1 MVLRSVFHGK
11 LLDDIADDGGEGEGV
26 RVIEFVVSFG
36 SGRGVGGTRGRCAGR
51 ERRIDGR
58 VRAKISIHS
67 LAFCA
72 PSGVTA
78 DTGVVVVVAV
88 IVVAVVVVV
97 VVVVII
103 IVSVT
108 VVVVVVSTTTSSATR
123 VVRVRRILAVGRRL
137 VLLLLLIVIVLV
149 PTIRCSWHRRRCLRF
164 PSTR

>member
-11 LLDDIADDGGEGEGV
+11 LLDDIADDGGEGERV
-26 RVIEFVVSFG
+26 WVIEFVVSFG

-58 VRAKISIHS
+58 LRAKISIHS

-97 VVVVII
+97 II
-103 IVSVT
+103 IVSVI
-108 VVVVVVSTTTSSATR
+108 VVVVVVSTTTSSATG
-123 VVRVRRILAVGRRL
+123 VVRVRWILAVGRRL

>member
-26 RVIEFVVSFG
+26 RVIEFIVSFG

-78 DTGVVVVVAV
+78 DTGVVVVVPV
-88 IVVAVVVVV
+88 IVVA

-108 VVVVVVSTTTSSATR
+108 VVVVVVSTTTSSATG

>member
-97 VVVVII
+97 VVVII

-108 VVVVVVSTTTSSATR
+108 VVVVVVSTTTSSATG

>member
-78 DTGVVVVVAV
+78 DTGVVVVVPV
-88 IVVAVVVVV
+88 IVVAVVVV

-108 VVVVVVSTTTSSATR
+108 VVVVVVSTTTSSATS
-123 VVRVRRILAVGRRL
+123 VVRVQRILAVGRRL

>member
-78 DTGVVVVVAV
+78 DTGVVVVVPV
-88 IVVAVVVVV
+88 IVVAVVVV

-108 VVVVVVSTTTSSATR
+108 VVVVVVSTTTSSATG

>member
-58 VRAKISIHS
+58 LRAKISIHS

-97 VVVVII
+97 II
-103 IVSVT
+103 IVSVIVV
-108 VVVVVVSTTTSSATR
+108 VVVVVVSTTTSSATG

>member
-78 DTGVVVVVAV
+78 DTGVVVVVPV

-108 VVVVVVSTTTSSATR
+108 VVVVVVSTTTSSATG

>member
-97 VVVVII
+97 VVVII

-108 VVVVVVSTTTSSATR
+108 VVVVVVSTTTSSATG

-149 PTIRCSWHRRRCLRF
+149 STIRCSWHRRRCLRF

>member
-72 PSGVTA
+72 PSAVTA
-78 DTGVVVVVAV
+78 TTGIVAVVAV
-88 IVVAVVVVV
+88 IVVTV
-97 VVVVII
+97 VVVVI
-103 IVSVT
+103 VSVI
-108 VVVVVVSTTTSSATR
+108 VVVVVVSTSSTSSAAG
-123 VVRVRRILAVGRRL
+123 VV
-137 VLLLLLIVIVLV
+137 
-149 PTIRCSWHRRRCLRF
+149 
-164 PSTR
+164 

>member
-58 VRAKISIHS
+58 LRAKISIHS

-78 DTGVVVVVAV
+78 DTGVVVVVPV
-88 IVVAVVVVV
+88 IVVAV

-103 IVSVT
+103 IVSVIVV
-108 VVVVVVSTTTSSATR
+108 VVVVVVSTTTSSTTG
-123 VVRVRRILAVGRRL
+123 VVRVRWILAVGRRL

>member
-58 VRAKISIHS
+58 LRAKISIHS

-72 PSGVTA
+72 HSGVTA
-78 DTGVVVVVAV
+78 DTGVVVVVPV
-88 IVVAVVVVV
+88 IVVAVVVV

-108 VVVVVVSTTTSSATR
+108 VVVVVVSTTTSSATG

-149 PTIRCSWHRRRCLRF
+149 HTIRCGWHRRRCLRF

>member
-88 IVVAVVVVV
+88 IVVAVIVV

-108 VVVVVVSTTTSSATR
+108 VVVVVVSTTTSSATG

-149 PTIRCSWHRRRCLRF
+149 STIRCSWHRRRCLRF

>member
-26 RVIEFVVSFG
+26 WVIEFVVSFG

-78 DTGVVVVVAV
+78 DTGVVVVVPV
-88 IVVAVVVVV
+88 IVVTGVVIPRLAFHAVIELPVLVFSVLVVPVVVPLVVVPFAVVVPFP
-97 VVVVII
+97 
-103 IVSVT
+103 
-108 VVVVVVSTTTSSATR
+108 A
-123 VVRVRRILAVGRRL
+123 VRRPLRPVWGLFSPVGCFQD
-137 VLLLLLIVIVLV
+137 
-149 PTIRCSWHRRRCLRF
+149 T
-164 PSTR
+164 

>member
-1 MVLRSVFHGK
+1 MW
-11 LLDDIADDGGEGEGV
+11 
-26 RVIEFVVSFG
+26 VIEFVVSFG

-58 VRAKISIHS
+58 LRAKISIHS

-97 VVVVII
+97 II
-103 IVSVT
+103 IVSVI
-108 VVVVVVSTTTSSATR
+108 VVVVVVSTTTSSATG
-123 VVRVRRILAVGRRL
+123 VVRVRWILAVGRRL

>member
-97 VVVVII
+97 II

-108 VVVVVVSTTTSSATR
+108 VVVVVVSTTTSSATG

>member
-78 DTGVVVVVAV
+78 DTGVVVVVPV
-88 IVVAVVVVV
+88 IVVAVVVV

-108 VVVVVVSTTTSSATR
+108 VVVVVVSTTTSSATD

>member
-58 VRAKISIHS
+58 LRAKISIHS

-97 VVVVII
+97 VII

-108 VVVVVVSTTTSSATR
+108 VVVVVVSTTTSSATG
-123 VVRVRRILAVGRRL
+123 VVRVRWILAVGRRL

>member
-72 PSGVTA
+72 HSGVTA
-78 DTGVVVVVAV
+78 DTGVVVVVPV
-88 IVVAVVVVV
+88 IVVA

-108 VVVVVVSTTTSSATR
+108 VVVVVVSTTTSSATG

>member
-108 VVVVVVSTTTSSATR
+108 VVVVVVSTTTSSATG

>member
-58 VRAKISIHS
+58 LRAKISIHS

-78 DTGVVVVVAV
+78 DTGVVVVVPV
-88 IVVAVVVVV
+88 IVVAVVVV

-108 VVVVVVSTTTSSATR
+108 VVVVVVSTTTSSATG

-149 PTIRCSWHRRRCLRF
+149 PTIRCGWHRRRCLRF

>member
-78 DTGVVVVVAV
+78 DTGVVVVVPV
-88 IVVAVVVVV
+88 IVVA

-108 VVVVVVSTTTSSATR
+108 VVVVVVSTTTSSATG

>member
-78 DTGVVVVVAV
+78 DTGVVVVVPV
-88 IVVAVVVVV
+88 IVVAVVVV

-108 VVVVVVSTTTSSATR
+108 VVVVVVSTTTSSATG

-137 VLLLLLIVIVLV
+137 VLLLLLIVIALV

>member
-58 VRAKISIHS
+58 LRAKISIHS

-78 DTGVVVVVAV
+78 DTGVVVVVPV
-88 IVVAVVVVV
+88 IVVPVVV

-103 IVSVT
+103 IVSVI
-108 VVVVVVSTTTSSATR
+108 VVVVVVSTTTSSATG

-149 PTIRCSWHRRRCLRF
+149 PTIRCGWHRRRCLRF

>member
-26 RVIEFVVSFG
+26 RVIEFIVSFG

-78 DTGVVVVVAV
+78 DTGVVVVVPV
-88 IVVAVVVVV
+88 IVVAVVVV

-108 VVVVVVSTTTSSATR
+108 VVVVVVSTTTSSATG